1 MRHAFARRAF
11 MLFLVF
17 ANATTNV
24 TNDYNAPTTGIHI
37 KTYIMANTYT
47 QIYIHYVFA
56 VQNRIDLIQPRWRD
70 DLYKYISGTIANK
83 EHKLLSI
90 GGMPDHVHV
99 LVSMSPKQ
107 SPSDLMAD
115 IKRSSSLWINEN
127 RFVMGKFSWQEGYG
141 AFSYGKSQIHD
152 VAHYIE
158 RQEQHHK
165 KQTFME
171 EYLEFLRLFE
181 IEFDERYVF
190 KPIE

>member
-1 MRHAFARRAF
+1 M
-11 MLFLVF
+11 
-17 ANATTNV
+17 
-24 TNDYNAPTTGIHI
+24 GIHNI
-37 KTYIMANTYT
+37 QQTSIMANTYT

-56 VQNRIDLIQPRWRD
+56 VQNRLGLIQNRWRD
-70 DLYKYISGTIANK
+70 DLYKYMSGTIANK
-83 EHKLLSI
+83 EHKLLAI

-115 IKRSSSLWINEN
+115 VKRSSSLWINEN
-127 RFVMGKFSWQEGYG
+127 RFVMGKFTWQEGYG

-152 VAHYIE
+152 VANYIE
-158 RQEQHHK
+158 RQEQHHR

-181 IEFDERYVF
+181 IEFDERFIF
-190 KPIE
+190 KQVE